1 MHQTADIDEILYK
14 ARPSGLAM
22 LGCVILALTPGA
34 LCLLLWALAAWL

>member
-1 MHQTADIDEILYK
+1 MHQTRDIDEILYK

-34 LCLLLWALAAWL
+34 LCLLLWALVPWL

>member
-1 MHQTADIDEILYK
+1 
-14 ARPSGLAM
+14 M